1 MRLIFIHGWSFGP
14 EVWDTLAPLLPEW
27 EQARVDIGYFGPQS
41 LPQRRDDDILI
52 GHSMGFPWG
61 LQQWGLQQ
69 RRGWRGLIAINSF
82 ARFLQSDD
90 GRGCVNPAELRAIQK
105 ALSRDAGA
113 CVAAFRRSV
122 ATMPP
127 PPKANVTRL
136 ADGLN
141 LLRDFDAATDLDG
154 SPGALPSLVL
164 ASEND
169 PLVPPAAAED
179 LAEILGGKLVLHQ
192 GGGHG
197 LPWAAPEW
205 CAAQISGFLTQN
217 GF

>member
-1 MRLIFIHGWSFGP
+1 MRLVFIHGWSFGP
-14 EVWDTLAPLLPEW
+14 EIWDDLAPLLPDW
-27 EQARVDIGYFGPQS
+27 EQTRVDIGYFGPQT
-41 LPQRRDDDILI
+41 LPDRRDDDILI

-61 LQQWGLQQ
+61 LQH
-69 RRGWRGLIAINSF
+69 RRDWRGLIAINSF
-82 ARFLQSDD
+82 SRFPQDDD
-90 GRGCVNPAELRAIQK
+90 GRGCVNPAELRALQK

-113 CVAAFRRSV
+113 CVAAFRRSI
-122 ATMPP
+122 ATRPP

-136 ADGLN
+136 FDGLT
-141 LLRDFDAATDLDG
+141 LLRDFDARTSDAA
-154 SPGALPSLVL
+154 SQNALPSLVL

-169 PLVPPAAAED
+169 PLAPISAAAD
-179 LAEILGGKLVLHQ
+179 LAKILGGALALHP

-205 CAAQISGFLTQN
+205 CAEQISGFLTQN

>member
-1 MRLIFIHGWSFGP
+1 
-14 EVWDTLAPLLPEW
+14 
-27 EQARVDIGYFGPQS
+27 
-41 LPQRRDDDILI
+41 
-52 GHSMGFPWG
+52 
-61 LQQWGLQQ
+61 
-69 RRGWRGLIAINSF
+69 
-82 ARFLQSDD
+82 
-90 GRGCVNPAELRAIQK
+90 
-105 ALSRDAGA
+105 
-113 CVAAFRRSV
+113 
-122 ATMPP
+122 
-127 PPKANVTRL
+127 L

-154 SPGALPSLVL
+154 SPGVLPSLVL